1 MSCQTG
7 DKQGRFDSAKYSE
20 ALHAASVSAVKEYPK
35 HPWDR
40 WEFLKIRGTLL
51 EAPTGRK
58 RAKNAF
64 SPKPFGTGL
73 RGTNSTLGPVEGS
86 KMLLPPRMA

>member
-1 MSCQTG
+1 MVVKKLETLNLLVG
-7 DKQGRFDSAKYSE
+7 NLGFR
-20 ALHAASVSAVKEYPK
+20 VS
-35 HPWDR
+35 
-40 WEFLKIRGTLL
+40 GLL
-51 EAPTGRK
+51 LRAPTGRK

-64 SPKPFGTGL
+64 SPKPFRTGL

>member
-1 MSCQTG
+1 MRNERISRKRAEAEKVR
-7 DKQGRFDSAKYSE
+7 KQ
-20 ALHAASVSAVKEYPK
+20 
-35 HPWDR
+35 
-40 WEFLKIRGTLL
+40 I

-64 SPKPFGTGL
+64 SPKPLGTGL
-73 RGTNSTLGPVEGS
+73 RGTNSALGPVEGS